1 MTTASGALEGKVALI
16 TGASR
21 GIGAA
26 IARRLHAA
34 GAQVALASRSG
45 DDLGL
50 ADVVAQPCDVRRAAD
65 LQAIT
70 SAAVERFG
78 GLDIAVVNAGVG
90 TYGDF
95 LDLSDEDLDE
105 IIDVNVKG
113 ALYATRAVLPHLLDS
128 AAADLLVVAS
138 VAGQRGP
145 EGESVYA
152 ASKFAQV
159 GFIRALDHELWPK
172 GVRCQVLCPGG
183 VATDFAMGRGR
194 TPDDPDLANFMQA
207 DEVGAV
213 AVDLLRLPRSQ
224 RIIESTLLPM
234 AEDSLG

>member
-1 MTTASGALEGKVALI
+1 MSPDGRFGGKVALI

-34 GAQVALASRSG
+34 GAHVALASRSG

-50 ADVVAQPCDVRRAAD
+50 SDVVAQPCDVRSLAD
-65 LQAIT
+65 LEALT
-70 SAAVERFG
+70 AATVDRFG

-90 TYGDF
+90 SYGDF
-95 LDLSDEDLDE
+95 LDLPVEELDE

-113 ALYATRAVLPHLLDS
+113 TLYATRAVLPHLLRAKD
-128 AAADLLVVAS
+128 ADLLVIAS

-159 GFIRALDHELWPK
+159 GFVRALDHELWPQ
-172 GVRCQVLCPGG
+172 GVRCQILCPGG

-213 AVDLLRLPRSQ
+213 AVDLLGLPRSQ
-224 RIIESTLLPM
+224 RVIESTLLPM

>member
-1 MTTASGALEGKVALI
+1 MSTDGALAGRTALI

-21 GIGAA
+21 GVGAA
-26 IARRLHAA
+26 VARRLHAA
-34 GAQVALASRSG
+34 GANVALASRSG

-50 ADVVAQPCDVRRAAD
+50 TDAVAQPCDVRNLAD
-65 LQAIT
+65 VQAIT
-70 SAAVERFG
+70 AAAVERFG
-78 GLDIAVVNAGVG
+78 GLDIAVLNAGVG
-90 TYGDF
+90 SYGEF
-95 LDLSDEDLDE
+95 LDLPLEELDE

-113 ALYATRAVLPHLLDS
+113 TLYTTQAALPHLLHS
-128 AAADLLVVAS
+128 TAADLLVVAS

-159 GFIRALDHELWPK
+159 GFVRALDHELWPK
-172 GVRCQVLCPGG
+172 GVRCQILCPGG

>member
-1 MTTASGALEGKVALI
+1 
-16 TGASR
+16 
-21 GIGAA
+21 
-26 IARRLHAA
+26 
-34 GAQVALASRSG
+34 VALASRSG

-50 ADVVAQPCDVRRAAD
+50 PGVVAQPCDVRNLAD

-70 SAAVERFG
+70 AATIERFG

-90 TYGDF
+90 SYGEF
-95 LDLSDEDLDE
+95 LDHPVEEVDE

-113 ALYATRAVLPHLLDS
+113 TLYAAHAALPYLLRS
-128 AAADLLVVAS
+128 KAADLLVIAS

-145 EGESVYA
+145 EGEAVYS

-159 GFIRALDHELWPK
+159 GFVRALDHELWPK

-194 TPDDPDLANFMQA
+194 TPEDPDLANFMQA

-213 AVDLLRLPRSQ
+213 AVDLLRQPRSH